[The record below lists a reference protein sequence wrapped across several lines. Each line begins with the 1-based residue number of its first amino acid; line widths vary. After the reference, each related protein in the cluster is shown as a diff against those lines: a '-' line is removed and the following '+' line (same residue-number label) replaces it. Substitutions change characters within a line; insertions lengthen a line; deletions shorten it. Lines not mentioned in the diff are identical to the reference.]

1 MDIHLMD
8 PSLHDDSAIHKTQKN
23 VQTNNLYQFQM
34 YIVQASYLLVIQTQK
49 YCIFKKNVVTMT
61 TLLNI

>member
-49 YCIFKKNVVTMT
+49 YCILKKNVVTMT

>member
-23 VQTNNLYQFQM
+23 VHNEQSVPISDVHCT
-34 YIVQASYLLVIQTQK
+34 S
-49 YCIFKKNVVTMT
+49 
-61 TLLNI
+61 

>member
-23 VQTNNLYQFQM
+23 VQTNNMYQFQM

-49 YCIFKKNVVTMT
+49 YCILKKNVVTMT

>member
-1 MDIHLMD
+1 MD

-34 YIVQASYLLVIQTQK
+34 YIVQASYLSFKHKNTV
-49 YCIFKKNVVTMT
+49 FKKKM
-61 TLLNI
+61 L

>member
-1 MDIHLMD
+1 MD

-23 VQTNNLYQFQM
+23 VQTNNMYQFQM

-49 YCIFKKNVVTMT
+49 YCILKKNVVTMT